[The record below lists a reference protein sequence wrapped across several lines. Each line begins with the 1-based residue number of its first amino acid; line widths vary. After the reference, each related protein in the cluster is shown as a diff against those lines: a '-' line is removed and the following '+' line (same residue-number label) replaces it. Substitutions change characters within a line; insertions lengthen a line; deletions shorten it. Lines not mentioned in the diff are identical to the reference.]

1 MADTTW
7 AYHAGS
13 RAVQA
18 RAGVLDQADRNARGV
33 GREVP
38 EIVAEFLADQ
48 PLLVVGGADAAG
60 RVWCSLLAG
69 PPGFARAAAD
79 AGTVEIDARF
89 PAGDPLAGLGHA
101 GADPVGLL
109 AIEPDTRRRVRI
121 NGVARRTADGTLRVA
136 TDEVFGNCP
145 KYITRRDVG
154 PAARGR
160 AAAAGA
166 GAGAT
171 VATALTPAQQAAVAA
186 ADTLFLATVGPDG
199 GVDASH
205 RGGEPGFVTVA
216 ADRLAWGD
224 ARGNAMFLSLGNLQ
238 IRPESGVLVVD
249 WHSGATL
256 HVTGRAHV
264 AWAAPDDR
272 RVVLDVD
279 EVREVVPGYKARRRA
294 SS

>member
-1 MADTTW
+1 MADITW

-33 GREVP
+33 GRHVP
-38 EIVAEFLADQ
+38 EVVAEFLADQ
-48 PLLVVGGADAAG
+48 PLVVVGGTDAAE

-69 PPGFARAAAD
+69 SPGFARAPD

-89 PAGDPLAGLGHA
+89 PDGDPLAGLGRA
-101 GADPVGLL
+101 GGEPVGLL
-109 AIEPDTRRRVRI
+109 AIEPATRRRVRI
-121 NGVARRTADGTLRVA
+121 NGVARRTADGRLQVA

-160 AAAAGA
+160 AGAIEA

-171 VATALTPAQQAAVAA
+171 IGTALTPAQQAAVAA
-186 ADTLFLATVGPDG
+186 ADTFFLATVGPDG

-205 RGGEPGFVTVA
+205 RGGEPGFVAVA

-224 ARGNAMFLSLGNLQ
+224 ARGNAMFLSLGNLED
-238 IRPESGVLVVD
+238 RPEAGVLVVD
-249 WHSGATL
+249 WRTGASL
-256 HVTGRAHV
+256 QVTGRAHV

-272 RVVLDVD
+272 TVVLAVD
-279 EVREVVPGYKARRRA
+279 EVREVAGYDARRRA

>member
-18 RAGVLDQADRNARGV
+18 RAGVLDQADRNARGI

-48 PLLVVGGADAAG
+48 PLVVVGGADAAG

-69 PPGFARAAAD
+69 PPGFARAAD
-79 AGTVEIDARF
+79 GGTVEIDARF
-89 PAGDPLAGLGHA
+89 PAGDPLAGLAQA

-109 AIEPDTRRRVRI
+109 AIEPDTRQRVRI

-145 KYITRRDVG
+145 KYITRRDVW

-160 AAAAGA
+160 AAAASAGA

-171 VATALTPAQQAAVAA
+171 VGTSLTSAQQAAVAA

-205 RGGEPGFVTVA
+205 RGGEPGFVTVS

-224 ARGNAMFLSLGNLQ
+224 ARGNAMFLSLGNLET
-238 IRPESGVLVVD
+238 RPEAGVLVVD
-249 WHSGATL
+249 WRSGATL
-256 HVTGRAHV
+256 QVTGRAHV
-264 AWAAPDDR
+264 AWADTDER
-272 RVVLDVD
+272 TVVLDVD
-279 EVREVVPGYKARRRA
+279 EVREVVPG
-294 SS
+294 